1 MGYCALTQRSKA
13 TMDMVIAADIVLVV
27 IVAVAAAAAVDV
39 MVFVIDIEQYCT
51 FVPLL
56 GPIGGGGGGL
66 AGGASPCLGTGDGAA
81 ASWARTTSLL
91 VWELFL
97 EKKMEAREDV
107 VVLVGMSEVSTKLE
121 AAEAMLE
128 VAMAFPLS
136 LSLAS
141 LCSVQYNMCV
151 LD

>member
-1 MGYCALTQRSKA
+1 
-13 TMDMVIAADIVLVV
+13 MVVDV
-27 IVAVAAAAAVDV
+27 IVV
-39 MVFVIDIEQYCT
+39 VIDIEQYCT

-66 AGGASPCLGTGDGAA
+66 AGGASPSLGTGGGAA

-107 VVLVGMSEVSTKLE
+107 VVLVGMFEVSTKLE

-128 VAMAFPLS
+128 VAMAFPV
-136 LSLAS
+136 S
-141 LCSVQYNMCV
+141 LCHTLACV
-151 LD
+151 LCSITCVF